1 MTTGARTAIAQSD
14 PARSPAAV
22 AHLPTQHRQSG
33 HASRGS
39 RALTPTGADPAR
51 GDPVVIDLA
60 TRARHGEQQ
69 AWNALVER
77 YSPLIWSICRRHRLS
92 DADAEDSGRSVWLL
106 LAQQLVAS
114 GRAGA
119 LNCGHGHRAIFEFIA
134 SRRSARWSPPTS
146 RHRTGTHQSVPR
158 CCRSV
163 KHRGGR
169 LRSGRGDRLLG
180 QPTVTS
186 SAEGLMDVG
195 AHLAYRA
202 TSAPLAGMHASSD

>member
-1 MTTGARTAIAQSD
+1 MTTGARTAIAQPG

-92 DADAEDSGRSVWLL
+92 DADAEDVGRSVWLL
-106 LAQQLVAS
+106 LAQHLVVS

-119 LNCGHGHRAIFEFIA
+119 LNCGHGHRAIFEIYRIQKICAVAAPHVAA
-134 SRRSARWSPPTS
+134 SHWHSSECAAVLPVRE
-146 RHRTGTHQSVPR
+146 TGQQRPMSKLFGAAVTTADV
-158 CCRSV
+158 
-163 KHRGGR
+163 
-169 LRSGRGDRLLG
+169 LR
-180 QPTVTS
+180 
-186 SAEGLMDVG
+186 
-195 AHLAYRA
+195 
-202 TSAPLAGMHASSD
+202 